1 MERKHENKNRIQQAP
16 KHNKK
21 KTWDKRKL
29 RNNISTYLYA
39 VAAFTSLHRT
49 VQRCIKNP
57 KRNEQNNSRI
67 TWQNWQPKKK
77 YKSCLSSDV
86 FSSSLFHFLALR
98 FFGYVRSSTRLNHN
112 YDVKR
117 QNHKIR
123 HMIRLSKMLTA
134 WEDCNCTYCDWCKTH
149 EERESERE
157 RVSEDTYNH
166 ICTVPTFA
174 ECIRAQTAHQIMAI
188 KNRIRVLYVAYAA
201 NAIRNWVE
209 RVAEATTTKSQ
220 AAANIFEILPWCS
233 FPVPSPCCSLQFHS
247 FFAAD
252 TTVECVSS
260 IFSSSPALIGDL
272 ANLLSAWVCLCT
284 HPILC
289 ALDWIVRAY
298 WTSFDACNRLLS
310 VSSSSTTTSSSMAVV
325 IVLIFQFFSGQ
336 EKGNVPIQA

>member
-1 MERKHENKNRIQQAP
+1 MNKTTAELHGKIGSQRK
-16 KHNKK
+16 
-21 KTWDKRKL
+21 
-29 RNNISTYLYA
+29 STKAVCRRMFFLLPSFIFLLFVSLAMYA
-39 VAAFTSLHRT
+39 QVLGW
-49 VQRCIKNP
+49 II
-57 KRNEQNNSRI
+57 I
-67 TWQNWQPKKK
+67 TTLNAKIT
-77 YKSCLSSDV
+77 KSDIW
-86 FSSSLFHFLALR
+86 
-98 FFGYVRSSTRLNHN
+98 FGYQKCLRHGKIVTARIVT
-112 YDVKR
+112 DVKHTR
-117 QNHKIR
+117 
-123 HMIRLSKMLTA
+123 S
-134 WEDCNCTYCDWCKTH
+134 
-149 EERESERE
+149 E